1 MSLHFYIN
9 IIKPLPANEEEL
21 SSSQIIEDMKLVT
34 TMIEFQLK
42 DFLCPNIS
50 VFSILSTPFE
60 IVCSR
65 NNNSSYSF
73 QLNDISPVLLEFP
86 MYCVRPIPILNGTE
100 TIYAYES
107 PGQLGIGGKIW
118 DSTFILMNYLVKHV
132 KELIENETVV
142 ELGSGT
148 GIAGINR
155 FFLCLFLFVIH
166 DFLL

>member
-21 SSSQIIEDMKLVT
+21 SSPEVEEDLKLAT
-34 TMIEFQLK
+34 TMVEFQLK
-42 DFLCPNIS
+42 EFLCPNIS
-50 VFSILSTPFE
+50 VLSILSTPFE

-65 NNNSSYSF
+65 NNNSSAFSYSF

-86 MYCVRPIPILNGTE
+86 MYCVRPIPILNGSE

-118 DSTFILMNYLVKHV
+118 DSTFILMNYLVKHA

-148 GIAGINR
+148 GIAGFI
-155 FFLCLFLFVIH
+155 LFISSYLF
-166 DFLL
+166 